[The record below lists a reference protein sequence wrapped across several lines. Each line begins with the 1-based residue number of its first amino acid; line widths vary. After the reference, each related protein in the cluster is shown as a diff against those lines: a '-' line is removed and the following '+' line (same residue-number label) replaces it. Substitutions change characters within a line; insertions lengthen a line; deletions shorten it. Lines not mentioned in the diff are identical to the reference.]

1 MFRFRSKLMCL
12 SKLVNVTENRKDTS
26 SLQNLSIF
34 VNYESVMFYS
44 TSPWASY
51 EQKES

>member
-1 MFRFRSKLMCL
+1 MFRFRSKLKCL
-12 SKLVNVTENRKDTS
+12 SKLVKVTENRKDTS
-26 SLQNLSIF
+26 PQQNMSIF

-44 TSPWASY
+44 TSLWASL